1 NPFNPVTMIN
11 FDISKTGYVSI
22 KVYDI
27 LGQEVATLVN
37 ESKNPGSYFVNF
49 DGSTLSSGM
58 YYYKLESNG
67 FVATKKMML
76 IK

>member
-1 NPFNPVTMIN
+1 MIN